1 MKTTRHNLIVAVL
14 LCLPVMFFAQT
25 KKLHKTY
32 KTSGN
37 VEVKIDASH
46 TNIVVD
52 YWDKN
57 EVEIEATLETG
68 EKDKTE
74 ELLAAWKLNTSG
86 NNTAVSISSGG
97 GMKWNGDI
105 DLSGLEKPLASLP
118 QMLEPLMNDL
128 ITPLIQSMGESMGE
142 SMGAPLPP
150 EFSEKMGKIKFDY
163 EAYQKDGDK
172 YLAKFEKEID
182 ANFGDDFEKSM
193 EKWASQFEK
202 NAEKWENNFE
212 MKLDIN
218 EKELEKSME
227 KWAESFGKDMEA
239 WGESFGAQM
248 EARFGDSKEGKSKV
262 IGLSNSKAKKTIKVK
277 MPKNAKLKLDVRH
290 GEVKLSG
297 TTNNLNANL
306 SHSKLTANRIIGKNT
321 RVEAAYTPV
330 NINYWSYGI
339 MEARYVKNFKIDK
352 VKSIK
357 LSSNSSNVNINEL
370 EDTGILSGN
379 FGELN
384 IARLGLNFKNLDI
397 DLENSDLE
405 LGLPSSAFNFL
416 YSGTQSD
423 IKHPNALKLTSS
435 ESYDNQKLSGYHKT
449 KDTGGSISIKANF
462 SEVLLN

>member
-1 MKTTRHNLIVAVL
+1 MFALA
-14 LCLPVMFFAQT
+14 LCLPVMLGAQT
-25 KKLHKTY
+25 NKLNKTY
-32 KTSGN
+32 KTSDN

-57 EVEIEATLETG
+57 EVQIEATLETG
-68 EKDKTE
+68 EVAKEQTE
-74 ELLAAWKLNTSG
+74 DLLAAWKLNTSG
-86 NNTAVSISSGG
+86 STSTVNISSGG
-97 GMKWNGDI
+97 GMQWNGDI

-118 QMLEPLMNDL
+118 QMLEPLMNNL
-128 ITPLIQSMGESMGE
+128 VTPLLQSMGESMGE
-142 SMGAPLPP
+142 GMGAPLPP

-163 EAYQKDGDK
+163 EAYQKDGDE
-172 YLAKFEKEID
+172 YLAKFEKEVE
-182 ANFGDDFEKSM
+182 ANFGDDFERSM

-202 NAEKWENNFE
+202 NAEKWEKNFE
-212 MKLDIN
+212 MKMEIN
-218 EKELEKSME
+218 EEELEKSME

-248 EARFGDSKEGKSKV
+248 EARFGEGENGKSKV

-277 MPKNAKLKLDVRH
+277 MPKNGKLKLDVRH
-290 GEVKLSG
+290 GEIKLSG
-297 TTNNLNANL
+297 TTNNLRADL
-306 SHSKLTANRIIGKNT
+306 SHSKLNADRINGKNT
-321 RVEAAYTPV
+321 NVEAAYTPV

-339 MEARYVKNFKIDK
+339 MDAKYVKNFKINK

-357 LSSNSSNVNINEL
+357 LTSNSSNVNINEL

-384 IARLGLNFKNLDI
+384 IASVGPNFKVLDI
-397 DLENSDLE
+397 NLENSDLE
-405 LGLPSSAFNFL
+405 LGLPSSAFNFI

-435 ESYDNQKLSGYHKT
+435 ESYDNKKLSGYHKS
-449 KDTGGSISIKANF
+449 KDAGGNISIKANF